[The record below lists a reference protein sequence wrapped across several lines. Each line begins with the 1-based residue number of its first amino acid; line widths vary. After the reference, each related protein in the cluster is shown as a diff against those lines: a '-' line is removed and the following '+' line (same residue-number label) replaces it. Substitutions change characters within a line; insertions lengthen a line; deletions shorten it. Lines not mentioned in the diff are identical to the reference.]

1 MGAVFTRS
9 SRKPGVNPFIAAGRV
24 EILGGSEEGG
34 INTDFRYLFWEKQCV
49 LEEKFRARKW
59 S

>member
-1 MGAVFTRS
+1 VGTVFTRS

-24 EILGGSEEGG
+24 EILEGSEGG

-49 LEEKFRARKW
+49 LEERFRARKW